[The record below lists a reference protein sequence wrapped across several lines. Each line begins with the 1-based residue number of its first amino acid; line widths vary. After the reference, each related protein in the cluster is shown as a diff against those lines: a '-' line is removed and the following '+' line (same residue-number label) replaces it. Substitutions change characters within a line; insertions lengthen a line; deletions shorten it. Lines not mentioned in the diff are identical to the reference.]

1 MNLKRI
7 ILYGHL
13 RKRFGREFWFA
24 VGSPAEAMRALC
36 SQVEGF
42 AEYLREHSMPGY
54 RVLVGG
60 GVRGDMEALQAPMG
74 QEVIKIVPVVA
85 GAKGNAFG
93 VVAGA
98 VLWAIGT
105 IGVTY
110 GQAWGGAAWGP
121 YLQHAGIAMMLG
133 GVATLLANNPAYVPP
148 GPEAKTESD
157 PPAYSFNG
165 PHMTVGQGNPM
176 PVLLGGPLRIGGAL
190 VSMGISAEEWPSHG
204 LGGLAPD
211 ELGTWGG
218 NGDTAPLI
226 CAVKPA

>member
-13 RKRFGREFWFA
+13 RKRFGREFRFA
-24 VGSPAEAMRALC
+24 VGSPAEAIRALC

-54 RVLVGG
+54 RVLVGEE
-60 GVRGDMEALQAPMG
+60 VRDVEALQAPMG
-74 QEVIKIVPVVA
+74 HEVIKIVPVVA
-85 GAKGNAFG
+85 GAKGNGFG

-98 VLWAIGT
+98 VLTAVGYVYDQPW
-105 IGVTY
+105 
-110 GQAWGGAAWGP
+110 
-121 YLQHAGIAMMLG
+121 LMNMGIAMMLG
-133 GVATLLANNPAYVPP
+133 GVSTLLANNPAYVPP
-148 GPEAKTESD
+148 SPEAKTESD

-165 PHMTVGQGNPM
+165 PHMTVGQGNPV

-218 NGDTAPLI
+218 TGDTAPLI